1 MNHPTPQHDREPTA
15 ATPDGNDAIGK
26 LEERDQRDAG
36 ERLRQALEN
45 QGAQGRKPD
54 PVPGTPANARPR
66 R

>member
-1 MNHPTPQHDREPTA
+1 MNTPTRRKEPNA
-15 ATPDGNDAIGK
+15 ATPDGSDAIAR

-36 ERLRQALEN
+36 ERSRQALEN

-54 PVPGTPANARPR
+54 PAPGAPTETRHR

>member
-1 MNHPTPQHDREPTA
+1 MNTPNRRKEPNV

-26 LEERDQRDAG
+26 LAERDQRDAE
-36 ERLRQALEN
+36 ERSRQALEN

-54 PVPGTPANARPR
+54 PAPGVPTESRHR

>member
-1 MNHPTPQHDREPTA
+1 MNIPTRRQDPEPNA

-26 LEERDQRDAG
+26 LEERDQRDAE
-36 ERLRQALEN
+36 ERSRQALEN

-54 PVPGTPANARPR
+54 PAPGAPTETGHR